1 MAFVQLSHISVA
13 FGNRDILSDVTLNL
27 NTRSRTALSGSNGS
41 GKSTLMKI
49 IAGLINPDNG
59 TVTYQRNT
67 RIGYLPQDG
76 LTYEG
81 KTLFEES
88 DTAFNYLHS
97 VVDEM
102 EKTAEK
108 MQKSSEGDSKTDQL
122 IELHHELQEILL
134 AGNYYNRKEQI
145 QQVLNGL
152 GFKQTDLEKNC
163 NEFSGGWQMRIALA
177 KVLLSRPDILLL
189 DEPTNYL
196 DLEARNWLEKFLKDF
211 KGGVLIVSHDRYF
224 LDITVNEVIELFN
237 SKLKRYKGNYS
248 SYEKT
253 RRTELETLTDQYKR
267 QQEEIAKHEDFINR
281 FRSNASKATLVQS
294 RIKYLEKLTLI
305 EIPENLKKIHF
316 KFPDPPHC
324 GKQVLQIQNL
334 SKAYGE
340 QRIFNNFS
348 IDFTRGE
355 KVVISGVNGAGKTT
369 LLRILAGE
377 DTSYSG
383 EIRLGTGVELGYF
396 SQDTNRFQNKTH
408 SVLKELE
415 STAPTHLI
423 PHLRSMLGAF
433 LFRNDDIYKSLS
445 VLSGGEK
452 SRLALLELLL
462 FPVNLLILD
471 EPTNHLDMHSKDI
484 LLDAL
489 KAYSGTL
496 IFVSHDRYFIENLAT
511 RVIDLSID
519 GPKDYPGDYSYFLWK
534 KENHISNND
543 TNIRTVNNTGDNKSL
558 PEGKQSHLEHK
569 QIKNR
574 LGRLKKEEENLLET
588 LENLERE
595 YKKIEKSL
603 ADPENYSNGT
613 RAKELKF
620 LLDENLAKQEEINL
634 RWEETDNEI
643 KRLEKND

>member
-88 DTAFNYLHS
+88 DTSFNYLHS

-152 GFKQTDLEKNC
+152 GFRQTDLEKNC

-383 EIRLGTGVELGYF
+383 EIKLGTGVELGYF

-408 SVLKELE
+408 SVLEELE